1 MSSDDSPRSM
11 KSTGRFATASRGGNT
26 SRRTLRRKRARS
38 ETPCISLR
46 RSADKKAALLVHRA
60 ACIFLVMLQQAIF
73 ATAYR
78 RFLYAIFTPF
88 QRFILPF
95 AAGKCNPDLHS
106 PLCATMIR
114 GSCGKR
120 KRVFRRGGGRGVI
133 LPAIVLGLPRPQARK
148 NGERRA
154 APRFPYFAAFFSL
167 DCRRSSCRSPASC
180 RASGRS
186 RHSRRCRYCRRSG

>member
-1 MSSDDSPRSM
+1 M
-11 KSTGRFATASRGGNT
+11 KR
-26 SRRTLRRKRARS
+26 L
-38 ETPCISLR
+38 ISLR

-78 RFLYAIFTPF
+78 RFLYTIFTPF

-95 AAGKCNPDLHS
+95 AAGKCNPDLLRS

-133 LPAIVLGLPRPQARK
+133 LPAIVLGLPHPQARK

-154 APRFPYFAAFFSL
+154 APRFPYFAAFS
-167 DCRRSSCRSPASC
+167 ASI
-180 RASGRS
+180 AEEVVVEVLPVVGHLAVAAIAAAAVIAVIAAALGSILL
-186 RHSRRCRYCRRSG
+186 